1 MLNADAIAP
10 AWGAFRRF
18 GTIMRLIMFS
28 DYALR
33 MLMYAAGCNRL
44 FTIEEVATAY
54 GVSRTHMM
62 KVANVL
68 TRTGYLKAVR
78 GRSGGLILAK
88 PLGKINLRELVEAT
102 EPDFALVEC
111 FGCANR
117 CPITR
122 SCKLRAALTEALD
135 AFSRALGRYTLA
147 DLALAPAEIRRLN
160 RRA

>member
-1 MLNADAIAP
+1 
-10 AWGAFRRF
+10 
-18 GTIMRLIMFS
+18 MRLIVFS

-68 TRTGYLKAVR
+68 TRTGYLKAMR
-78 GRSGGLILAK
+78 GRSGGLVLAK

-111 FGCANR
+111 FGCNNH

-122 SCKLRAALTEALD
+122 SCKLKSALAEALE
-135 AFSRALGRYTLA
+135 AFTKVLGRYTLA
-147 DLALAPAEIRRLN
+147 DLAISPTEVRRLN
-160 RRA
+160 QR